1 MTKFE
6 KAIQQSHDEWQEK
19 MDAELKDK
27 TSVEEIKESSQ
38 RVWERIKKEIGVKEQ

>member
-1 MTKFE
+1 MTNLK
-6 KAIQQSHDEWQEK
+6 KAISQSVDEWSNN

-38 RVWERIKKEIGVKEQ
+38 RVWAKIKLEIGVKEQ